1 MTASVQNGRSVS
13 LLTNTDIL
21 WDVSLCFSLTNYC
34 YIVHMDAFHVFIT
47 CFTICSFVPFADVR
61 ISVFSSNLR
70 ASKEAATSNSV
81 DAEDKRLFTI
91 CK

>member
-1 MTASVQNGRSVS
+1 
-13 LLTNTDIL
+13 
-21 WDVSLCFSLTNYC
+21 
-34 YIVHMDAFHVFIT
+34 MDAFHVFIT

-91 CK
+91 SK